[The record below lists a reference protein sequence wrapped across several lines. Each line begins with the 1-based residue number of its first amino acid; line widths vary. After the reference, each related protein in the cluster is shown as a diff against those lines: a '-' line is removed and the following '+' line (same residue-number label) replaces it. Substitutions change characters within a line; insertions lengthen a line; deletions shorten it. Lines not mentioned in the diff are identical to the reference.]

1 MAEVNSLHQH
11 AGTRC
16 MPLNNLLEINARKSL
31 HFYIPIKRG
40 ETVKRNNKFIF
51 FSLVLVFIFSACG
64 GGTTLRYSITGSA
77 KEATIVYIDP
87 AGKESTEKSVSLPHE
102 LAFNTDN
109 SFAFK
114 VYVTNTFGQGDVKC
128 EVFADD
134 KSLGRS
140 DGQNS
145 AGCEGTYEKRGSNTQ
160 VHFTSTNADHPPI
173 EENTVESATR
183 TPAKEIDLGGAVI
196 SAIGNSENG
205 AALYLFDTSSTQI
218 VQWTEPLPFI
228 GSADWSSASS
238 EIILNAGSTGNVN
251 SYVIELDGFSPIQTT
266 KITTDNPGS
275 DGYPDWS
282 PNGEKVAVDAKA
294 PEGHHI
300 FVMNA
305 NGTARTQITSGEK
318 VINSRA
324 DWSPDGSKIVFSS
337 LVGYTDSTLIIVSA
351 DGTETTTLLEP
362 QTDVGY
368 INPVWS
374 PNGEQIAFIFDV
386 KGPEASIYVI
396 NADGTNLHSVTQT
409 PAYSANSLAWS
420 PDGTRLIFNATA
432 EAGGVRGIYMI
443 NLDGSNLTYLTGLP
457 SVSLES
463 LRIVPQGYITALPT
477 QPIQLFP

>member
-1 MAEVNSLHQH
+1 MKHN
-11 AGTRC
+11 
-16 MPLNNLLEINARKSL
+16 
-31 HFYIPIKRG
+31 IKF
-40 ETVKRNNKFIF
+40 VF
-51 FSLVLVFIFSACG
+51 FSLVLVFILSACG

-77 KEATIVYIDP
+77 KEATIVYVDP
-87 AGKESTEKSVSLPHE
+87 AGKESTEESVSLPYE

-114 VYVTNTFGQGDVKC
+114 VYVTNTSGQGDVKC

-134 KSLGRS
+134 ASLGRS
-140 DGQNS
+140 EGQNS

-160 VHFTSTNADHPPI
+160 VHFTSTNADQSPVA
-173 EENTVESATR
+173 ENAVESATLA
-183 TPAKEIDLGGAVI
+183 PAKEIDLGGAFI
-196 SAIGNSENG
+196 SAIGNNENG
-205 AALYLFDTSSTQI
+205 SALYLFDTSSTQI

-228 GSADWSSASS
+228 GSTDWSPIRS

-266 KITTDNPGS
+266 KITTDDPGS

-282 PNGEKVAVDAKA
+282 LNGEKVAVDAKA

-305 NGTARTQITSGEK
+305 NGTARTQITKGDK

-337 LVGYTDSTLIIVSA
+337 LVGYTDSTLIIVNA

-396 NADGTNLHSVTQT
+396 NADGTDLHAVTQS

-432 EAGGVRGIYMI
+432 DVVGVRGIYMI

-457 SVSLES
+457 NVSLES
-463 LRIVPQGYITALPT
+463 LRIVPPGYITALPT

>member
-1 MAEVNSLHQH
+1 M
-11 AGTRC
+11 
-16 MPLNNLLEINARKSL
+16 
-31 HFYIPIKRG
+31 
-40 ETVKRNNKFIF
+40 KRNSKFVLL
-51 FSLVLVFIFSACG
+51 SLILVFIFSACG

-77 KEATIVYIDP
+77 KEANIVYIDP

-102 LAFNTDN
+102 LAFNTDD
-109 SFAFK
+109 SFAFNIK
-114 VYVTNTFGQGDVKC
+114 VANTSGVGDVKC

-134 KSLGRS
+134 KSLGMA
-140 DGQNS
+140 DGQS
-145 AGCEGTYEKRGSNTQ
+145 FAGCEGTYRKKGSDTQ
-160 VHFTSTNADHPPI
+160 IHFTSTNGDQPASTD
-173 EENTVESATR
+173 NTAETA
-183 TPAKEIDLGGAVI
+183 TPAPTTKIDLDGAFI
-196 SAIGNSENG
+196 SAIGNNENG

-374 PNGEQIAFIFDV
+374 PNSEQIAFIFDV